1 MDLISSRN
9 NPKIKQVRSLKERKA
24 RLASGLAVVEGIFP
38 VGEAVAAAQAG
49 RISIDS
55 IFYAPQLLK
64 SVFASGLVT
73 GQAAQGVPCFATSEE
88 VFASI
93 ADKDNPQ
100 GILALV
106 KPVSHSLEALNPQNA
121 PWCVALVSP
130 QDPGNV
136 GTVLRTLDAVGAD
149 CLLLLESGLDAYQ
162 PGVVRA
168 SMGMV
173 FWKPVVNASFTEF
186 ASWRRGHGYRLY
198 GTSAHAQEDYRR
210 VNYRKPC
217 IPAPGQRAGRI
228 DRRPAPRLRHLDQPA
243 DGRAGNV
250 AQPGGCCGG
259 DAVCNVGRDG
269 GQAGLNRQ
277 FIVINDPV
285 NCFARSQFMSIRADY
300 LSCKDELW
308 IFTFH

>member
-49 RISIDS
+49 RISIDC

-106 KPVSHSLEALNPQNA
+106 KPVSYSLDTLNPQNA

-136 GTVLRTLDAVGAD
+136 GTVLRTLDAVDAD

-168 SMGMV
+168 SMGIV

-210 VNYRKPC
+210 VAYRKPC
-217 IPAPGQRAGRI
+217 ILLLGSEREGLTADQRQDCDILISLPMAGR
-228 DRRPAPRLRHLDQPA
+228 ATSLNLA
-243 DGRAGNV
+243 VAAGVLLYEMRNEL
-250 AQPGGCCGG
+250 G
-259 DAVCNVGRDG
+259 DSLA
-269 GQAGLNRQ
+269 
-277 FIVINDPV
+277 
-285 NCFARSQFMSIRADY
+285 
-300 LSCKDELW
+300 E
-308 IFTFH
+308 